1 MTPTDA
7 DFFEPVDCELGFPNR
22 SPRLIINDG
31 PSHRPADARSV
42 ERVIWSRSVL
52 RLPARIVR
60 AGYPPWQHVSL
71 WWALTVGMFV
81 ALYLLHW

>member
-22 SPRLIINDG
+22 SP
-31 PSHRPADARSV
+31 SV
-42 ERVIWSRSVL
+42 ERVIWSRAVL